1 MVAYPPKSTQIVNR
15 FIRNYSSS
23 IISHT
28 ERRYGGLLIR
38 GTRRRHRFEQLTPNH
53 FANARHLHISDS
65 SHLAPMSKSIL
76 TQVKE
81 IIPPLNAGLHKGQ
94 AGRVGILGGSRDYT
108 GAPYF
113 AGMAALRAGADLAHI
128 ICSPAAAPAI
138 KSYAPDLMVYP
149 ILSSETSLS
158 EVTSLL
164 EALMPRLHVLIVGPG
179 LGRETHMQAF
189 ARLAI
194 QQARE
199 LGLYL
204 VFDADALLLIEDDPE
219 IIRGYTR
226 AVITPNVAEFAR
238 LCEALGV
245 PTKTSKKTQA
255 SITLSDAL
263 GGVTVLQKGETDI
276 ISFSHSTTVG
286 GERET
291 AEVVTKGGLKR
302 CGGQGD
308 LLSGFTG
315 TMLAWSKGYEEGVY
329 NKSSQPISPTRL
341 PLLASVGAAI
351 LTRTIS
357 RRAFEKHG
365 RATLTN
371 DMIPEISGAFVDVFE
386 GGDRRISAPGL

>member
-1 MVAYPPKSTQIVNR
+1 
-15 FIRNYSSS
+15 
-23 IISHT
+23 
-28 ERRYGGLLIR
+28 
-38 GTRRRHRFEQLTPNH
+38 
-53 FANARHLHISDS
+53 
-65 SHLAPMSKSIL
+65 MSKTIL

-81 IIPPLNAGLHKGQ
+81 LIPPLTGGLHKGQ
-94 AGRVGILGGSRDYT
+94 AGRVGIFGGCRDYT

-128 ICSPAAAPAI
+128 ICAPAAAPAI
-138 KSYAPDLMVYP
+138 KSYSPDLMVYP
-149 ILSSETSLS
+149 ILASETTVAEL
-158 EVTSLL
+158 TSLL
-164 EALMPRLHVLIVGPG
+164 DALLPRLHVLVVGPG

-199 LGLYL
+199 RGLYL
-204 VFDADALLLIEDDPE
+204 VLDADALLLVQEDID
-219 IIRGYTR
+219 IIRGYTK
-226 AVITPNVAEFAR
+226 AVITPNLPEFTN
-238 LCEALGV
+238 LCESFGV
-245 PTKTSKKTQA
+245 PSKTAKKTQA

-276 ISFSHSTTVG
+276 ISFSHSTSAG

-291 AEVVTKGGLKR
+291 AEVVTKSGLKR

-315 TMLAWSKGYEEGVY
+315 TMLAWSKGYEEGVF
-329 NKSSQPISPTRL
+329 NKGNSQISHTRL
-341 PLLASVGAAI
+341 PLLSCVGAAI

-365 RATLTN
+365 RATLTS
-371 DMIPEISGAFVDVFE
+371 DMIPEISGAFADVFE
-386 GGDRRISAPGL
+386 SPGSKI